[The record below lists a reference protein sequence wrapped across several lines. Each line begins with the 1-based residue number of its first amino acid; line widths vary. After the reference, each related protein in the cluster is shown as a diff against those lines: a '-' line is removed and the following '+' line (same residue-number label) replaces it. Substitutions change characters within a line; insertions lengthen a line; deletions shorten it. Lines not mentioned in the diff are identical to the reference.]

1 MRKFESSKD
10 EIESQTELLFAAQK
24 QLEGASILC
33 TDIRNLSQQQKIE
46 AQISI
51 DHLQAISTQ
60 SKDTKRI
67 LLRLRQDT
75 SGTRSLR
82 LAVLQKIVELSKN
95 LVNYELNSGNEGSSE
110 FGLFIEAYDEARA
123 GLEEPDTLASV
134 AKDNLPLLYDF

>member
-82 LAVLQKIVELSKN
+82 LAVLQKIVELSKR
-95 LVNYELNSGNEGSSE
+95 LVNYELYSGNEGSSE